1 MYVEFGVAST
11 DSIREGFIKVLT
23 SPKRGERGFS
33 QSRLKIR
40 SFFEWLLKSKNR
52 LWRGDS
58 VKSLQHFTL
67 SSVQKV
73 WGGWGVSRGVKK
85 TFTEVS

>member
-1 MYVEFGVAST
+1 MAAYVYLIINFLTPSVYVEFGVAST

-40 SFFEWLLKSKNR
+40 SFFEWFSIDFGR
-52 LWRGDS
+52 D
-58 VKSLQHFTL
+58 VVL
-67 SSVQKV
+67 SHLDL
-73 WGGWGVSRGVKK
+73 
-85 TFTEVS
+85 